1 MGVAKMK
8 KWLFL
13 MLFCITLILPACSQ
27 SEEDKQ
33 EYLGVISEGKVLG
46 YEYTVI
52 KEKNSN
58 LWKVRYKE
66 DITIIEES
74 TANKED
80 LLKFRNAVI
89 DSKLVLVKLITSVSY
104 LLIVTITTLILYKKN
119 RKMLKDGSAMIT
131 IFVGIAV
138 YIAFKASFDLSSLLH
153 DTKYFYLT
161 LTI

>member
-13 MLFCITLILPACSQ
+13 MLFCITLILSACSQ

-33 EYLGVISEGKVLG
+33 EYLGVISEGKVSG

-52 KEKNSN
+52 KEQNN
-58 LWKVRYKE
+58 YLWQIGYKE
-66 DITIIEES
+66 NITIIEES

-80 LLKFRNAVI
+80 LLKFMHAVI
-89 DSKLVLVKLITSVSY
+89 DSKLVLAKLITSLSY

-138 YIAFKASFDLSSLLH
+138 YIAFKASFDLSRLLH